1 MAIKRNG
8 KNLKHRFYGGHEIKY
23 VYRGTKLIW
32 RPDYLE
38 VDKNILVFPAT
49 PQGPETIKISS
60 NIEWEIKIT

>member
-23 VYRGTKLIW
+23 VYRGTRLIW

-38 VDKNILVFPAT
+38 LDKD
-49 PQGPETIKISS
+49 KIIFDA
-60 NIEWEIKIT
+60 NGGTEYITVSTNTSYSIT